1 MSKKLISML
10 TVMAMMFTL
19 ILPAMAA
26 EDEGFDLVDA
36 IEKADSGI
44 EIYLRGDVVLTEK
57 LTISKDISI
66 NLNGHNITAD
76 FEDDY
81 GAIYVRP
88 GANLFLSGVGKVSS
102 TKATTIGNYGYVIIN
117 GSTVECADEDYAA
130 LYNFYYDRDTFG
142 TASISRD
149 ADINGN
155 VWNCGRLEVDGA
167 EIDCLDN
174 SGDLTIIN
182 ANIGQLYG
190 RDGSDAPELDDKG
203 TITLRDGSVTIGDAE
218 ITGPFDVWGDVD
230 FTFTGNI
237 TCPDD
242 THGDGVFYARDNSLL
257 TLDGTGTV
265 NSVGNN
271 NYSMAVWA
279 NGGDVIINGGTY
291 TNVGAGADTHYDLIY
306 AGSRAGNGGT
316 VTINGGTFIAHTTKW
331 TLNTNDSNGTITVKG
346 GTFYKYNPSEVYTE
360 PTQPK
365 NFVAEG
371 YEVKADDDY
380 YVVSPSAETA
390 FRQAMA
396 QGGNVTL
403 TEDIQLD
410 AAVEVTNTVVL
421 DLNGHNISMTEN
433 DTEGNG
439 VFWVKAGGDLTI
451 NGEGE
456 IDGVGGSDYTMAIW
470 ADGGKVTINGGT
482 YTNVGSGEDTQYDLI
497 YAKNG
502 GYIEING
509 GEFISETP
517 FWTLNKNDKTNG
529 DIVVKGGKFYG
540 YNPSVSNTE
549 NPTANFVAEGY
560 EVKAEGEYYVVS
572 PSAETAFRQA
582 MAEGGNVT
590 LEADLCITA
599 PCVVDK
605 TVTLDMNG
613 FKIYNETDIWNTAKK
628 DWSLISVQGGD
639 LTITG
644 EGTLDALENDC
655 YAIDVRGGGTLTI
668 ENGTVIGNVSAV
680 YVLEGTANI
689 EGGEYSIKQKS
700 TFDDERYTLNCL
712 DANFRAGTAD
722 INVTGGTFNKYNPAI
737 SNSENPE
744 AVFVAEGY
752 EVKADGEYYVVSA
765 IVIPEPPAPPVED
778 DDDDYTPVVKNETT
792 AKDENGKAIETE
804 KQADGSV
811 VVDAGEGDQFT
822 IDTPKGEDATVVIE
836 TEGKNYGLVA
846 VIVNEDG
853 TETVITD
860 TIPTE
865 NGIQFTVK
873 DGQTVKIVDNSQIFD
888 DVKEGDWNHDAVTF
902 AAARGIVNGV
912 GDGKFEPGTAAT
924 RGMVMTMLAR
934 LSGEDTTGGEN
945 WYAKGMEWARENGIS
960 DGTNPTAEISR
971 EQLIVMLWRLEGS
984 PKANGA
990 LNGFDDATDVSGW
1003 ANDAMAWAVE
1013 KGLVQGNNGQLM
1025 PENNANR
1032 DQVAQILMN
1041 FILMR

>member
-10 TVMAMMFTL
+10 TVMAMMMTML
-19 ILPAMAA
+19 SGAALAVSEDTGITNEARLNAAIEAA
-26 EDEGFDLVDA
+26 EEGTTITLEGD
-36 IEKADSGI
+36 IE
-44 EIYLRGDVVLTEK
+44 LTEK
-57 LTISKDISI
+57 LTISKEITID
-66 NLNGHNITAD
+66 LNGFNIDAD
-76 FEDDY
+76 FEDDGY
-81 GAIYVRP
+81 GAIYV
-88 GANLFLSGVGKVSS
+88 GVNGDLTITGNGIVTSAN
-102 TKATTIGNYGYVIIN
+102 ATTIGNYGVLTVDCA
-117 GSTVECADEDYAA
+117 TVECADDENYAA
-130 LYNFYYDRDTFG
+130 IYNFYYNG
-142 TASISRD
+142 TTYGKTTLKRGSYV
-149 ADINGN
+149 NGN
-155 VWNCGRLEVDGA
+155 FWNCGELYVEDAMINYV
-167 EIDCLDN
+167 DN
-174 SGDLTIIN
+174 SGYMAAENAEIEFLYGATGEDASEVANCGTIDFVSGTII
-182 ANIGQLYG
+182 L
-190 RDGSDAPELDDKG
+190 
-203 TITLRDGSVTIGDAE
+203 GDAILNKAITIDSEVDVIFFGE
-218 ITGPFDVWGDVD
+218 ICFE
-230 FTFTGNI
+230 N
-237 TCPDD
+237 D
-242 THGDGVFYARDNSLL
+242 TNGDGVFHVIAGGDL
-257 TLDGTGTV
+257 TLGGGGTIDAM
-265 NSVGNN
+265 SDGNN
-271 NYSMAVWA
+271 YDMAIWA
-279 NGGDVIINGGTY
+279 DGGDVIINGGTY
-291 TNVGAGADTHYDLIY
+291 TNVGAGDDTHYDLIY

-371 YEVKADDDY
+371 YEAKAD
-380 YVVSPSAETA
+380 
-390 FRQAMA
+390 
-396 QGGNVTL
+396 
-403 TEDIQLD
+403 
-410 AAVEVTNTVVL
+410 
-421 DLNGHNISMTEN
+421 
-433 DTEGNG
+433 
-439 VFWVKAGGDLTI
+439 
-451 NGEGE
+451 
-456 IDGVGGSDYTMAIW
+456 
-470 ADGGKVTINGGT
+470 
-482 YTNVGSGEDTQYDLI
+482 
-497 YAKNG
+497 
-502 GYIEING
+502 
-509 GEFISETP
+509 
-517 FWTLNKNDKTNG
+517 
-529 DIVVKGGKFYG
+529 
-540 YNPSVSNTE
+540 
-549 NPTANFVAEGY
+549 
-560 EVKAEGEYYVVS
+560 GEYYVVS

-582 MAEGGNVT
+582 IAEGGNVT
-590 LEADLCITA
+590 LTENLCITA
-599 PCVVDK
+599 PIVVDK

-613 FKIYNETDIWNTAKK
+613 FKIYNEADIWDVADKE
-628 DWSLISVQGGD
+628 WSLISVQGGD

-644 EGTLDALENDC
+644 EGTFDAKENDC
-655 YAIDVRGGGTLTI
+655 YAIDVRNGGTLTI

-752 EVKADGEYYVVSA
+752 EAKQDGEYYVVSA

-822 IDTPKGEDATVVIE
+822 VDTPKGEDATVVIE

-912 GDGKFEPGTAAT
+912 GDGKFEPTAAAT

-984 PKANGA
+984 PKANGV

-1003 ANDAMAWAVE
+1003 ASDAMAWAVE

-1041 FILMR
+1041 YILM

>member
-19 ILPAMAA
+19 VLPAMAT
-26 EDEGFDLVDA
+26 EESFDLAAAVADA
-36 IEKADSGI
+36 TA
-44 EIYLRGDVVLTEK
+44 GDVITLTEDVTLTEK
-57 LTISKDISI
+57 LTISKEITID
-66 NLNGHNITAD
+66 LNGFNIDAD
-76 FEDDY
+76 FEDDGY
-81 GAIYVRP
+81 GAIYV
-88 GANLFLSGVGKVSS
+88 GVNGDLTITGNGIVTSAN
-102 TKATTIGNYGYVIIN
+102 ATTIGNYGVLTVDCA
-117 GSTVECADEDYAA
+117 TVECADDENYAA
-130 LYNFYYDRDTFG
+130 IYNFYYNG
-142 TASISRD
+142 TTYGKTTLKRGSYV
-149 ADINGN
+149 NGN
-155 VWNCGRLEVDGA
+155 FWNCGELYVEDAMLNYV
-167 EIDCLDN
+167 DN
-174 SGDLTIIN
+174 SGYMAAENAEIEFLYGATGEDASEVANCGTIDFVSGTII
-182 ANIGQLYG
+182 L
-190 RDGSDAPELDDKG
+190 
-203 TITLRDGSVTIGDAE
+203 GDAILNKAITIDSEVDVIFFGE
-218 ITGPFDVWGDVD
+218 ICFE
-230 FTFTGNI
+230 N
-237 TCPDD
+237 D
-242 THGDGVFYARDNSLL
+242 TNGDGVFH
-257 TLDGTGTV
+257 
-265 NSVGNN
+265 
-271 NYSMAVWA
+271 
-279 NGGDVIINGGTY
+279 VI
-291 TNVGAGADTHYDLIY
+291 
-306 AGSRAGNGGT
+306 
-316 VTINGGTFIAHTTKW
+316 
-331 TLNTNDSNGTITVKG
+331 
-346 GTFYKYNPSEVYTE
+346 
-360 PTQPK
+360 
-365 NFVAEG
+365 
-371 YEVKADDDY
+371 
-380 YVVSPSAETA
+380 
-390 FRQAMA
+390 
-396 QGGNVTL
+396 
-403 TEDIQLD
+403 
-410 AAVEVTNTVVL
+410 
-421 DLNGHNISMTEN
+421 
-433 DTEGNG
+433 
-439 VFWVKAGGDLTI
+439 AGGDLTLS
-451 NGEGE
+451 GGGT
-456 IDGVGGSDYTMAIW
+456 IDAMSDGNNYDMAIW
-470 ADGGKVTINGGT
+470 ADGGKVTINDGVF
-482 YTNVGSGEDTQYDLI
+482 TNVGAGDDTHYDLI

-502 GYIEING
+502 GTVTING
-509 GEFISETP
+509 GEFICQTP
-517 FWTLNKNDKTNG
+517 FWTLNKHDKTNG

-549 NPTANFVAEGY
+549 NLTANFVAEGY
-560 EVKAEGEYYVVS
+560 EVKQDGEYYVVS

-582 MAEGGNVT
+582 MAQGGNVT
-590 LEADLCITA
+590 LESDICITA
-599 PCVVDK
+599 PIVVDK

-613 FKIYNETDIWNTAKK
+613 FKIYNEADIWDVANKE
-628 DWSLISVQGGD
+628 WSLISVQGGD

-644 EGTLDALENDC
+644 NGTLDAKENDC
-655 YAIDVRGGGTLTI
+655 YAIDVRNNGTLTI
-668 ENGTVIGNVSAV
+668 ENGTIIGNVSAV

-712 DANFRAGTAD
+712 DENFRAGTAK

-752 EVKADGEYYVVSA
+752 EAKAEGNYYVVSA
-765 IVIPEPPAPPVED
+765 IVIPEPPAPPAED
-778 DDDDYTPVVKNETT
+778 DDDDYTPSAPVVKDETT

-822 IDTPKGEDATVVIE
+822 VDTPKGEDATVVIE

-846 VIVNEDG
+846 VIVNADG

-873 DGQTVKIVDNSQIFD
+873 DGQTVKIVDNSRIFD

-912 GDGKFEPGTAAT
+912 GDGKFEPTAAAT

-984 PKANGA
+984 PKANGV

-1003 ANDAMAWAVE
+1003 ASDAMAWAVE

>member
-10 TVMAMMFTL
+10 TAVAMLMTL
-19 ILPAMAA
+19 LIVPSMAA
-26 EDEGFDLVDA
+26 EDEGFDLVGM
-36 IEKADSGI
+36 IERAGEGEQI
-44 EIYLRGDVVLTEK
+44 ALQGDVVLTEK

-76 FEDDY
+76 FEDDGY

-88 GANLFLSGVGKVSS
+88 GKNLIITGEGKVSS

-130 LYNFYYDRDTFG
+130 LYNFYYNGTTFG
-142 TASISRD
+142 SASISED

-155 VWNCGRLEVDGA
+155 VWNCGSLSIDGA

-190 RDGSDAPELDDKG
+190 RDGSDAPELVDKG
-203 TITLRDGSVTIGDAE
+203 TITLRNGSVTIGDAE
-218 ITGPFDVWGDVD
+218 ITGPFDVWGNVD
-230 FTFTGNI
+230 FTFTGDI

-291 TNVGAGADTHYDLIY
+291 TNVGAGDENHYDLIY
-306 AGSRAGNGGT
+306 AKNGGT
-316 VTINGGTFIAHTTKW
+316 VTINGG
-331 TLNTNDSNGTITVKG
+331 
-346 GTFYKYNPSEVYTE
+346 
-360 PTQPK
+360 
-365 NFVAEG
+365 
-371 YEVKADDDY
+371 
-380 YVVSPSAETA
+380 
-390 FRQAMA
+390 
-396 QGGNVTL
+396 
-403 TEDIQLD
+403 
-410 AAVEVTNTVVL
+410 
-421 DLNGHNISMTEN
+421 
-433 DTEGNG
+433 
-439 VFWVKAGGDLTI
+439 
-451 NGEGE
+451 
-456 IDGVGGSDYTMAIW
+456 
-470 ADGGKVTINGGT
+470 
-482 YTNVGSGEDTQYDLI
+482 
-497 YAKNG
+497 
-502 GYIEING
+502 
-509 GEFISETP
+509 EFICQTP

-560 EVKAEGEYYVVS
+560 EAKADGDYYVVS
-572 PSAETAFRQA
+572 PSAEYTFRNA
-582 MAEGGNVT
+582 MAQGGNVT
-590 LEADLCITA
+590 LTEDLCITA
-599 PCVVDK
+599 PIVVDK

-613 FKIYNETDIWNTAKK
+613 FKIYNEADIWDVANK
-628 DWSLISVQGGD
+628 DWSLISVQGGN

-644 EGTLDALENDC
+644 EGTFDAKENDC
-655 YAIDVRGGGTLTI
+655 YAIDVRNGGTVTI
-668 ENGTVIGNVSAV
+668 ENGTIIGNVSAV

-712 DANFRAGTAD
+712 DENFRAGTAD

-752 EVKADGEYYVVSA
+752 KAVADGEYYVVSA
-765 IVIPEPPAPPVED
+765 IVIPEPPAPPVEDD

-822 IDTPKGEDATVVIE
+822 IDTPKGEDATVVVE

-846 VIVNEDG
+846 VIVNADG

-912 GDGKFEPGTAAT
+912 GDGKFEPTAAAT

-984 PKANGA
+984 PKASGV
-990 LNGFDDATDVSGW
+990 LNGFDDAADVSGW

>member
-26 EDEGFDLVDA
+26 ENEGFDLVQA
-36 IEKADSGI
+36 IENAGSGEQI
-44 EIYLRGDVVLTEK
+44 TLRGDVVLTEK
-57 LTISKDISI
+57 LTIGKDISI

-88 GANLFLSGVGKVSS
+88 GANLFLTGEGKVSS

-117 GSTVECADEDYAA
+117 GVTVECADEDYAA
-130 LYNFYYDRDTFG
+130 LYNFYYNGTTFG
-142 TASISRD
+142 TASIGRN

-155 VWNCGRLEVDGA
+155 VWNCGNLEVDGA

-174 SGDLTIIN
+174 SGILTIIN
-182 ANIGQLYG
+182 ANIDYLYG
-190 RDGSDAPELDDKG
+190 RDGSDAPELMSEG
-203 TITLRDGSVTIGDAE
+203 IITLDGGSVTIGDAE
-218 ITGPFDVWGDVD
+218 IAGPFDVWGDVD

-242 THGDGVFYARDNSLL
+242 THGDGVFYVRDNSLL
-257 TLDGTGTV
+257 TLDGTGTL

-279 NGGDVIINGGTY
+279 DGGDVIINGGTY
-291 TNVGAGADTHYDLIY
+291 TNVDAGDDDHYDLIY

-365 NFVAEG
+365 SFLAEG
-371 YEVKADDDY
+371 YEVKADGNY

-390 FRQAMA
+390 FRQAIA
-396 QGGNVTL
+396 EGGNVTL
-403 TEDIQLD
+403 TED
-410 AAVEVTNTVVL
+410 
-421 DLNGHNISMTEN
+421 
-433 DTEGNG
+433 
-439 VFWVKAGGDLTI
+439 
-451 NGEGE
+451 
-456 IDGVGGSDYTMAIW
+456 
-470 ADGGKVTINGGT
+470 
-482 YTNVGSGEDTQYDLI
+482 
-497 YAKNG
+497 
-502 GYIEING
+502 
-509 GEFISETP
+509 
-517 FWTLNKNDKTNG
+517 
-529 DIVVKGGKFYG
+529 
-540 YNPSVSNTE
+540 
-549 NPTANFVAEGY
+549 
-560 EVKAEGEYYVVS
+560 
-572 PSAETAFRQA
+572 
-582 MAEGGNVT
+582 
-590 LEADLCITA
+590 LCITS
-599 PCVVDK
+599 PIVVTE

-613 FKIYNETDIWNTAKK
+613 KTISNETGIWNTTGGNK
-628 DWSLISVQGGD
+628 DWSLISVQGGN

-644 EGTLDALENDC
+644 EGTLDAKENDC
-655 YAIDVRGGGTLTI
+655 YAIDVRGGTLTI
-668 ENGTVIGNVSAV
+668 ENGTIIGNVSAV
-680 YVLEGTANI
+680 YVHDGVANI
-689 EGGEYSIKQKS
+689 NGGTYSITQLS
-700 TFDDERYTLNCL
+700 EHADERFTLNCL
-712 DANFRAGTAD
+712 DENYVGGTAK
-722 INVTGGTFNKYNPAI
+722 IIVKGGTFNKFNPA
-737 SNSENPE
+737 ENLAE
-744 AVFVAEGY
+744 GAETNFVAEGY
-752 EVKADGEYYVVSA
+752 EAKAEGEKYVVSA
-765 IVIPEPPAPPVED
+765 VVIPEPPAPPVED
-778 DDDDYTPVVKNETT
+778 DDDDDYTPSAPVVKDETT

-822 IDTPKGEDATVVIE
+822 VDTPKGEDATVVIE

-912 GDGKFEPGTAAT
+912 GDGKFEPTAAAT

-990 LNGFDDATDVSGW
+990 LNGFDDAADVSGW
-1003 ANDAMAWAVE
+1003 ASDAMAWAVE

-1041 FILMR
+1041 YICM

>member
-26 EDEGFDLVDA
+26 ENVGFDLAQA
-36 IEKADSGI
+36 IENAGSGEQI
-44 EIYLRGDVVLTEK
+44 GLLSDVVLTEK
-57 LTISKDISI
+57 LTIGKDISI

-88 GANLFLSGVGKVSS
+88 GANLFLSGEGKVSS

-117 GSTVECADEDYAA
+117 RSTVECADEDYAA
-130 LYNFYYDRDTFG
+130 LYNFYYNGTPFG
-142 TASISRD
+142 TAVISGD

-155 VWNCGRLEVDGA
+155 VWNCGSLEVDGA

-190 RDGSDAPELDDKG
+190 RDGSDAPELEDKG

-237 TCPDD
+237 TCPGD

-279 NGGDVIINGGTY
+279 DGGDVIINGGTY
-291 TNVGAGADTHYDLIY
+291 TNVGAGADTH
-306 AGSRAGNGGT
+306 
-316 VTINGGTFIAHTTKW
+316 
-331 TLNTNDSNGTITVKG
+331 
-346 GTFYKYNPSEVYTE
+346 
-360 PTQPK
+360 
-365 NFVAEG
+365 
-371 YEVKADDDY
+371 
-380 YVVSPSAETA
+380 
-390 FRQAMA
+390 
-396 QGGNVTL
+396 
-403 TEDIQLD
+403 
-410 AAVEVTNTVVL
+410 
-421 DLNGHNISMTEN
+421 
-433 DTEGNG
+433 
-439 VFWVKAGGDLTI
+439 
-451 NGEGE
+451 
-456 IDGVGGSDYTMAIW
+456 
-470 ADGGKVTINGGT
+470 
-482 YTNVGSGEDTQYDLI
+482 YDLI

-517 FWTLNKNDKTNG
+517 FWTLNKHDKTNG

-599 PCVVDK
+599 PIVVDK
-605 TVTLDMNG
+605 TGTLDMNG

-712 DANFRAGTAD
+712 DENFRAGTAD

-744 AVFVAEGY
+744 AVFVSEGY
-752 EVKADGEYYVVSA
+752 EAKAEGDKYVVSA
-765 IVIPEPPAPPVED
+765 VVIPEPPAPPAED
-778 DDDDYTPVVKNETT
+778 DDDDYTPSAPVVKDETT

-822 IDTPKGEDATVVIE
+822 VDTPKGEDATVVVE

-846 VIVNEDG
+846 VIVNADG

-912 GDGKFEPGTAAT
+912 GDGKFEPTAAAT

-984 PKANGA
+984 PKANGV

-1003 ANDAMAWAVE
+1003 ASDAMAWAVE

>member
-26 EDEGFDLVDA
+26 ENEGFDLAQA
-36 IEKADSGI
+36 IENAGSGEQI
-44 EIYLRGDVVLTEK
+44 GLLSDVVLTEK
-57 LTISKDISI
+57 LTIGKDISI

-76 FEDDY
+76 FEDDGY

-88 GANLFLSGVGKVSS
+88 GANLFLSGEGKVSS

-117 GSTVECADEDYAA
+117 GVTVECADEDYAA
-130 LYNFYYDRDTFG
+130 LYNFYYDGDTFG
-142 TASISRD
+142 TASISRN

-190 RDGSDAPELDDKG
+190 RDGSDAPELEDKG

-218 ITGPFDVWGDVD
+218 IAGPFDVWGDVD
-230 FTFTGNI
+230 FTFTGDI

-242 THGDGVFYARDNSLL
+242 THGDGVFYARDNSTL

-306 AGSRAGNGGT
+306 AKNGGT
-316 VTINGGTFIAHTTKW
+316 VTINGG
-331 TLNTNDSNGTITVKG
+331 
-346 GTFYKYNPSEVYTE
+346 
-360 PTQPK
+360 
-365 NFVAEG
+365 
-371 YEVKADDDY
+371 
-380 YVVSPSAETA
+380 
-390 FRQAMA
+390 
-396 QGGNVTL
+396 
-403 TEDIQLD
+403 
-410 AAVEVTNTVVL
+410 
-421 DLNGHNISMTEN
+421 
-433 DTEGNG
+433 
-439 VFWVKAGGDLTI
+439 
-451 NGEGE
+451 
-456 IDGVGGSDYTMAIW
+456 
-470 ADGGKVTINGGT
+470 
-482 YTNVGSGEDTQYDLI
+482 
-497 YAKNG
+497 
-502 GYIEING
+502 
-509 GEFISETP
+509 EFICQTP

-560 EVKAEGEYYVVS
+560 EVKADGEYYVVS
-572 PSAETAFRQA
+572 PSAETAFRLA
-582 MAEGGNVT
+582 MAQGGNVT

-599 PCVVDK
+599 PIVVDK

-613 FKIYNETDIWNTAKK
+613 FKIYNEADIWDVANKE
-628 DWSLISVQGGD
+628 WSLISVQGGN

-655 YAIDVRGGGTLTI
+655 YAIDVRNGGTVTI
-668 ENGTVIGNVSAV
+668 ENGTIIGNVSAV

-712 DANFRAGTAD
+712 DENFRAGTAD

-752 EVKADGEYYVVSA
+752 EAKADGEYYVVSA

-822 IDTPKGEDATVVIE
+822 VDTPKGEDATVVIE

-912 GDGKFEPGTAAT
+912 GDGKFEPTAAAT

-984 PKANGA
+984 PKANGV

-1041 FILMR
+1041 YILMK